1 MRTNRGASVVES
13 QDHDALDTARRRA
26 GLSLES
32 LWIRYFELGGLASVM
47 ELDAFLRGALMP
59 DRLERDVV
67 AHAINEALRE
77 KGIGDGIDYL
87 YPGSSE
93 PA

>member
-1 MRTNRGASVVES
+1 MVES

-26 GLSLES
+26 GLSLEG

-47 ELDAFLRGALMP
+47 ELDAFLRGALAP
-59 DRLERDVV
+59 DRLERDVL

-77 KGIGDGIDYL
+77 NGINDGIGYL
-87 YPGSSE
+87 YPGPSE